1 MVLYS
6 IKFWSFFCALLIP
19 YFTVFY
25 KCAKAQN
32 VWLLLG
38 SLVFYS
44 LVDWRMTILLVAA
57 IVIFY
62 FLGLKVD
69 ALCQE
74 QDEKAASRLTALA
87 VVLGIAILVYFKYLG
102 FCVRQFN
109 HLLLAIGFS
118 SSLPTLQIIMPLG
131 ISFFTFKLM
140 GYVIEVHRET
150 IRATRDI
157 VKFGVFISFFPTIMS
172 GPIDNPRNFLPQL
185 DGVRTF
191 SWDNVAEGFRRIL
204 WGIFLKTCIADL
216 VSGYT
221 DTVLSLYIYHNATT
235 IILGAILYAFQL
247 YADFAGYS
255 HMTIGVSQVMGI
267 KVAENF
273 NCPYFAQNLAEF
285 WRRWH
290 MSLTNWITQY
300 VFMPLNIA
308 FRDWGTAGLYLATLI
323 NLAVIGAWHGANW
336 TFLLFGLYHGLLL
349 ISTMALDKRRKHFEK
364 QHNLKKNPVWKY
376 SRILLTFFLW
386 CVSLLCFLSPNIRS
400 FLHIFPHCVSRGF
413 GIPWTEESFQKVPAL
428 IFILVMMF
436 KDYKDENKLNLHF
449 LHSPHYWVRLVTAT
463 LLVVCILGLGSLDGA
478 SFIYYKF

>member
-6 IKFWSFFCALLIP
+6 IKFWSFFCALMIP
-19 YFTVFY
+19 YFTVFS

-32 VWLLLG
+32 LWLLLG

-44 LVDWRMTILLVAA
+44 FADWRMTVLLVTA
-57 IVIFY
+57 IGIFFY
-62 FLGLKVD
+62 LGLKVD
-69 ALCQE
+69 EYCQE
-74 QDEKAASRLTALA
+74 QNEKRANRLTVLA
-87 VVLGIAILVYFKYLG
+87 VVLGIALLVYFKYLG

-109 HLLLAIGFS
+109 NVLMAIGFS
-118 SSLPTLQIIMPLG
+118 SSLPTLKIIMPLG

-140 GYVIEVHRET
+140 GYVIEVHREN
-150 IRATRDI
+150 IRATNDI
-157 VKFGVFISFFPTIMS
+157 VKFGLFISFFPTIMS

-185 DGVRTF
+185 NGVRTF
-191 SWDNVAEGFRRIL
+191 SWDSVGEGFRRIL

-221 DTVLSLYIYHNATT
+221 DTVLSLYFYHNTTT
-235 IILGAILYAFQL
+235 IILGAILYTFQL

-255 HMTIGVSQVMGI
+255 HMAIGVSQIMGI

-273 NCPYFAQNLAEF
+273 NCPYFAQNLTEF

-290 MSLTNWITQY
+290 MSLTTWITQY

-308 FRDWGTAGLYLATLI
+308 FRDMGTTGLYLATI
-323 NLAVIGAWHGANW
+323 FNLVVIGAWHGANW
-336 TFLLFGLYHGLLL
+336 TFLLFGLYHGFLLVA
-349 ISTMALDKRRKHFEK
+349 TMALDKRRKRFEK
-364 QHNLKKNPVWKY
+364 QHNLKKNPVWRY
-376 SRILLTFFLW
+376 SRTLLTFSLW
-386 CVSLLCFLSPNIRS
+386 CISLLCFMSPNIGS
-400 FLHIFPHCVSRGF
+400 FFRIFPHCFNTGF
-413 GIPWTEESFQKVPAL
+413 GIPWTEESYQKVPAL
-428 IFILVMMF
+428 FFIIVMMF

-449 LHSPHYWVRLVTAT
+449 LHSSHYWVRLVTAT